1 MSDAAAGR
9 QAASAN
15 WWHAMCERAQNIHSV
30 VDAMHPNPP
39 IEAGDDGGD
48 QNFAAAVMTSTAPLA
63 PPAPSGSSNNESAS
77 PPTMHTPML
86 THYVNLP
93 DRESSIVT
101 SVGARNSHD
110 VAPFSPPLFH
120 LF

>member
-39 IEAGDDGGD
+39 IEAGDDGGE

-63 PPAPSGSSNNESAS
+63 PPASISSPPRDDWRTSSSGNESAS

-93 DRESSIVT
+93 DRES
-101 SVGARNSHD
+101 
-110 VAPFSPPLFH
+110 
-120 LF
+120 

>member
-1 MSDAAAGR
+1 
-9 QAASAN
+9 
-15 WWHAMCERAQNIHSV
+15 
-30 VDAMHPNPP
+30 MHPNPP
-39 IEAGDDGGD
+39 IEAGDDDGD

-63 PPAPSGSSNNESAS
+63 PPAPSGRRDDWRISPSSNNDSAS

-120 LF
+120 YFDCTRDRTQRSPQTRIGRTLT